1 MYQPVTCS
9 NHIET
14 QFIALRYF
22 ALDGADH
29 VLTRGGSMIRLSS
42 IWRNY
47 HNEQVRRITD
57 QRKT

>member
-1 MYQPVTCS
+1 MYQPVICS

-29 VLTRGGSMIRLSS
+29 VLTRGGQHDPPVQHLAQLPQRT
-42 IWRNY
+42 
-47 HNEQVRRITD
+47 VRRTTD